1 MQVSFKPIHWKF
13 RMPIAWRRSRCAER
27 TPFVR
32 QHLRHQ
38 YKRSLSALSG
48 ITFACILIYLQL
60 GFLDAVLQ
68 TATHLYSRLD
78 FDLVLNSQ
86 EALESTLPYTIRREQ
101 LASTRGVIGVASV
114 APLDIGYK
122 QWKNPRNGR
131 NRAVL
136 VLGIDP
142 DNTLIQLQAMKG
154 ELSLLSRPDSIFIDT
169 KSRKE
174 YGFDFYST
182 SPSSWAQVGRRRE
195 QVVGAYEL
203 GPSLRYDGSILT
215 GDQNFRRIFSNYSNE
230 VTSLGLVKLVP
241 NADLQAVKHKIEA
254 LLPGQ
259 VRVLTRREAIER
271 DKRYWLSSTS
281 IGYVFGIGAFMG
293 LVVGFVIV
301 GQIMNADVA
310 SHLGVYATLLAIGYQ
325 KHRVMSIIVRLGCV
339 LSLLALLPSLVG
351 AQLLYTITNL
361 ATGLPMHLS
370 IWRILIVFAL
380 SLLMGGGSA
389 RLAAQRVLLADPAV
403 LFR

>member
-1 MQVSFKPIHWKF
+1 
-13 RMPIAWRRSRCAER
+13 
-27 TPFVR
+27 
-32 QHLRHQ
+32 
-38 YKRSLSALSG
+38 
-48 ITFACILIYLQL
+48 
-60 GFLDAVLQ
+60 
-68 TATHLYSRLD
+68 
-78 FDLVLNSQ
+78 
-86 EALESTLPYTIRREQ
+86 
-101 LASTRGVIGVASV
+101 VIGVASV

-174 YGFDFYST
+174 YDFEFYST

-215 GDQNFRRIFSNYSNE
+215 GDQNFRRIFSSYSHE
-230 VTSLGLVKLVP
+230 VTSLGLVKLDP
-241 NADLQAVKHKIEA
+241 NADLQAVKHRIEA
-254 LLPGQ
+254 LLPSQ
-259 VRVLTRREAIER
+259 VRVLTRHEAIER

-325 KHRVMSIIVRLGCV
+325 KHRVMSIIIRLGCV

-351 AQLLYTITNL
+351 AQVLYTITNL

-370 IWRILIVFAL
+370 IWRIFIVFAL
-380 SLLMGGGSA
+380 SMLMGGGSA
-389 RLAAQRVLLADPAV
+389 GLAAQRVLLADPAV